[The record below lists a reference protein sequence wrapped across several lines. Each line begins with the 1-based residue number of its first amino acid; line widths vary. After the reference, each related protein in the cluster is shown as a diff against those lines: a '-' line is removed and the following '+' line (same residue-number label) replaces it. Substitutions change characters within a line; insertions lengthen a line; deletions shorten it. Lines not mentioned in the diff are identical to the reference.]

1 MDGNPIPFIFRATM
15 LITQLVP
22 DAERFRVALR
32 AIKLWAQG
40 QGLYSNILG
49 YLVTYSCFEIDALQ
63 IVNS

>member
-1 MDGNPIPFIFRATM
+1 M

-32 AIKLWAQG
+32 AVKLWAQG

-49 YLVTYSCFEIDALQ
+49 YLVTHYNDYT
-63 IVNS
+63 VNLTDIIMIKLFDNVD

>member
-1 MDGNPIPFIFRATM
+1 M

-32 AIKLWAQG
+32 AVKLWAQG

-49 YLVTYSCFEIDALQ
+49 YLVTLNRIENLTDIIMISCLVMLIG
-63 IVNS
+63 